1 MPHIQIYLCLNTFI
15 LQQEKALLLH
25 AEQNST
31 EERKI
36 LPFQA
41 ELYLGRVSGAD
52 SWLHLRAVQAAL
64 RARLLHVRSKG
75 LPK

>member
-1 MPHIQIYLCLNTFI
+1 MPHIQMYLCLNTFI
-15 LQQEKALLLH
+15 SQQEKALPLH

-41 ELYLGRVSGAD
+41 ELCLGRVWGAQ
-52 SWLHLRAVQAAL
+52 SWLCRQI
-64 RARLLHVRSKG
+64 
-75 LPK
+75 

>member
-1 MPHIQIYLCLNTFI
+1 MPHIQIYLFKNTFI
-15 LQQEKALLLH
+15 LQQEKALPLH

-41 ELYLGRVSGAD
+41 ELYLGRV
-52 SWLHLRAVQAAL
+52 
-64 RARLLHVRSKG
+64 
-75 LPK
+75 